1 MPSTRIRD
9 YFSPA
14 AAAVCLALAGPMSAQ
29 SAEPPVDRLGIPGPI
44 EFAGTQY
51 HLAWSA
57 QPSPDY
63 IKHEYLPSGQKPG
76 TYADMIS
83 VELLT
88 SGMSSA
94 DVVKAQTRMLDRRKA
109 TDSLVNYRL
118 LQNPNNGQA
127 VLDFLMSDERSGTLI
142 VEWAAHRYV
151 PVTMPGGKSA
161 VILFAISRRHHGE
174 GAGDFLK
181 ALAAKRIADIDT
193 LVNHAVPGAE
203 PVNQAHRP

>member
-1 MPSTRIRD
+1 MPSTRLRD
-9 YFSPA
+9 RFSLA
-14 AAAVCLALAGPMSAQ
+14 AAAVCFALAGPVVAR

-57 QPSPDY
+57 QPSADY

-76 TYADMIS
+76 THTDMIS

-88 SGMSSA
+88 SGVGTA
-94 DVVKAQTRMLDRRKA
+94 DVVKAQTKMLDQRKA

-142 VEWAAHRYV
+142 VEWAAHRYA

-161 VILFAISRRHHGE
+161 VLLFAISRRHYGD

-181 ALAAKRIADIDT
+181 ALAVKRIADVGT

-203 PVNQAHRP
+203 PVNPAHRR